1 MNTFLKYAVVLPAL
15 AVAADAL
22 GAEAADSA
30 ASAARHRTL
39 REVEVMGVKQD
50 ASAESSMAAMTLVDS
65 RRARRLGISS
75 AKGLSEV
82 APNFFMPDY
91 GSRMTSSIY
100 VRGLGS
106 RMDQPVV
113 GLMVDGVPLLNKDAY
128 DFDVD
133 DVERIEMWRG
143 AQSVINGRN
152 AMAGQINIYTRSP
165 WSGERLRLMAGYGR
179 GNTWRAGGVWRT
191 RVSPTVATS
200 LTAYMRGTDGF
211 FRNALNNAR
220 IDGEK
225 QGSARWKTS
234 WRPSAHMSLTNTAAA
249 SVLRQGG
256 YPYRSI
262 DRGEIARNDTCF
274 YRRTSFSDGLT
285 LSWAGRRIVAT
296 SLTSVQY
303 LDDNMTLDQDFT
315 TDDVF
320 TLTQKRREWGFT
332 EDLFT
337 RGSRGDYSWLGG
349 VFAFY
354 RPSHMEAPVDFKD
367 QGIARLIEAHRN
379 QANPDYP
386 ISWYTRRF
394 TLGSEFDTRNGG
406 VALYHESRYTRGR
419 WSVEGALRLD
429 YEHSRLHWHS
439 FCRTGYHT
447 MERLDDGS
455 LVPHHSTDIDIDEGG
470 TMKLDFTQL
479 LPKLAVRYSLGRDA
493 SLYVNIAKGYK
504 AGGFNLQM
512 FSDVLQQKLMNLMGF
527 GQVYNPRDIVRYRP
541 EVSWNYELG
550 THLGGESWSAEATVF
565 FIDTRD
571 RQLTTF
577 PPGMTTGRMMTNA
590 ARTHSCGIELS
601 GSWRPASGLQLAAAY
616 GFTHAEFR
624 KYESGGVSYKGRT
637 LPYAP
642 AHTLFAS
649 AEWRLPLQL
658 DFGHIDA
665 GANVRGAGPIYWDE
679 ANTVRQG
686 FYATLGAHLT
696 LTGRD
701 GLWSLRLWGENLTDT
716 RYDTFYFVSM
726 QRGFLQP
733 GKPWQAG
740 ATLRVAIDW

>member
-1 MNTFLKYAVVLPAL
+1 MRILSIIIITGAVGAMSSHARVADST
-15 AVAADAL
+15 AVA
-22 GAEAADSA
+22 
-30 ASAARHRTL
+30 HRTL

-50 ASAESSMAAMTLVDS
+50 AAAESSMASMTLVGNAE
-65 RRARRLGISS
+65 ARRLGISS

-113 GLMVDGVPLLNKDAY
+113 GLMVDGVPMLNKDAY

-133 DVERIEMWRG
+133 NVERIEMWRG
-143 AQSVINGRN
+143 AQSAINGRN

-165 WSGERLRLMAGYGR
+165 WSGQRLRLMAGYGR

-191 RVSPTVATS
+191 RLSESVATS
-200 LTAYMRGTDGF
+200 LSAYMRSSDGF
-211 FRNALNNAR
+211 FRNAYNNAK
-220 IDGEK
+220 IDRER

-234 WRPSAHMSLTNTAAA
+234 WRPAGHMSLTNTAAA
-249 SVLRQGG
+249 SILRQGG
-256 YPYRSI
+256 YPYRRL
-262 DRGEIARNDTCF
+262 DRDVIARNDTCF
-274 YRRTSFSDGLT
+274 YRRTYFSDGLT
-285 LSWAGRRIVAT
+285 VSWAGRRIVAT

-315 TDDVF
+315 TDDLF

-337 RGSRGDYSWLGG
+337 RGSRGRYSWLGG
-349 VFAFY
+349 IFAFY
-354 RPSHMEAPVDFKD
+354 RPSRMEAPVDFKD
-367 QGIARLIEAHRN
+367 QGIATLIESHRN

-394 TLGSEFDTRNGG
+394 TLGSEFRTRNGG
-406 VALYHESRYTRGR
+406 VALYHESRITSGP
-419 WSVEGALRLD
+419 WTVEAALRLD
-429 YEHSRLHWHS
+429 YEHNTLHWRS
-439 FCRTGYHT
+439 NCATGYNT
-447 MERLDDGS
+447 MHRLPDGTLEPYSSTPLVIDDN
-455 LVPHHSTDIDIDEGG
+455 G
-470 TMKLDFTQL
+470 TIKRDFTQL
-479 LPKLAVRYSLGRDA
+479 LPKLAASYRLGRTG
-493 SLYVNIAKGYK
+493 SVYVNIAKGYK

-512 FSDVLQQKLMNLMGF
+512 FSDVLQQKLMSMMGF
-527 GQVYNPRDIVRYRP
+527 GQAYNPRKIISYRP
-541 EVSWNYELG
+541 EISWNYEAG
-550 THLGGESWSAEATVF
+550 THLAGERWTADATVF

-577 PPGMTTGRMMTNA
+577 PKGMITGRMMTNA
-590 ARTHSCGIELS
+590 ARTHSCGVELS
-601 GSWRPASGLQLAAAY
+601 GSWRPTDGLRLNGAY

-624 KYESGGVSYKGRT
+624 KYESGGISYKGRL

-642 AHTLFAS
+642 SHTLYAG
-649 AEWRLPLQL
+649 AEWQLPLRTDL
-658 DFGHIDA
+658 CSLRA
-665 GANVRGAGPIYWDE
+665 GADVRGAGPIYWDD
-679 ANTVRQG
+679 ANSVRQN
-686 FYATLGAHLT
+686 FYATLSAHVT
-696 LTGRD
+696 IADRD
-701 GLWSLRLWGENLTDT
+701 DRWSLRLWGENLTDT

-726 QRGFLQP
+726 QRSFLQP